1 MKVSYKGIKSG
12 LPVTLQEKLDTKF
25 AKLSKLVDGR
35 GEKQAHVVVTSER
48 YLHKAEITLHLHN
61 HQLVGIGSDSDVF
74 KAISAALDRIE
85 KQAAKEGARWRETT
99 RRSDSIKVVS
109 AKDARPGASKPAA
122 YRKIAPRKAVTRN
135 APGNTRGNTRDNNG
149 QDRRN
154 AASSDTR
161 VFRPNHHER
170 GKPITLEEALL
181 EMEDGRDYVAY
192 RDADKQV
199 VCMLIRRRDGHYD
212 LIET

>member
-12 LPVTLQEKLDTKF
+12 LPAILQHKLDIKF

-35 GEKQAHVVVTSER
+35 GEKQVHVVVTSER
-48 YLHKAEITLHLHN
+48 HLHKAEITLHVHN
-61 HQLVGIGSDSDVF
+61 HQLVGIGSHSDVF
-74 KAISAALDRIE
+74 KAMSAALDRIE
-85 KQAAKEGARWRETT
+85 KQAAKEGAKWRGTM

-109 AKDARPGASKPAA
+109 AKDAQPGVSKPAPA
-122 YRKIAPRKAVTRN
+122 RKLAAGKTA
-135 APGNTRGNTRDNNG
+135 AGNNG
-149 QDRRN
+149 QVRRTP
-154 AASSDTR
+154 ASPDAR

-170 GKPITLEEALL
+170 RKPITLEEALL

-192 RDADKQV
+192 RDAEKQV

>member
-1 MKVSYKGIKSG
+1 MKVSYTGIKSG
-12 LPVTLQEKLDTKF
+12 LPAKLQEKLDTKF
-25 AKLSKLVDGR
+25 AKLSRLVDGR

-48 YLHKAEITLHLHN
+48 YLHKAEITLHVHN

-74 KAISAALDRIE
+74 KAISAALDRVE
-85 KQAAKEGARWRETT
+85 KQASKEGAKWRGIMH
-99 RRSDSIKVVS
+99 RSDSIKVVS
-109 AKDARPGASKPAA
+109 AKDAEPVVSKPAA
-122 YRKIAPRKAVTRN
+122 QRKIAPGKA
-135 APGNTRGNTRDNNG
+135 AAGNNG
-149 QDRRN
+149 QARRTT
-154 AASSDTR
+154 AGSDAR

-192 RDADKQV
+192 RDAEKQV

>member
-1 MKVSYKGIKSG
+1 MKVSYTGIKSG
-12 LPVTLQEKLDTKF
+12 LPAKLQEKLDTKF

-48 YLHKAEITLHLHN
+48 FLHKAEISMHVHN

-85 KQAAKEGARWRETT
+85 KQAVKEGAKWRGTMH
-99 RRSDSIKVVS
+99 RSDSIKVVG
-109 AKDARPGASKPAA
+109 AKDAGPAA
-122 YRKIAPRKAVTRN
+122 PKAAAQRKIAPGKA
-135 APGNTRGNTRDNNG
+135 AAGNNG
-149 QDRRN
+149 QARRT
-154 AASSDTR
+154 AASAGIR
-161 VFRPNHHER
+161 VFRPNGHER

-192 RDADKQV
+192 RDAEKQV

>member
-1 MKVSYKGIKSG
+1 MKVSYTGIKSG
-12 LPVTLQEKLDTKF
+12 LPAKLQEKLDTKF
-25 AKLSKLVDGR
+25 VKLSKLVDGR

-48 YLHKAEITLHLHN
+48 YLHKAEITLRVHN

-74 KAISAALDRIE
+74 KAISAALERIE
-85 KQAAKEGARWRETT
+85 KQASKEGAKWRGIMH
-99 RRSDSIKVVS
+99 RSDSIKVVG
-109 AKDARPGASKPAA
+109 AKDAQAGASKAAPA
-122 YRKIAPRKAVTRN
+122 RKIASGKA
-135 APGNTRGNTRDNNG
+135 AAGNNG
-149 QDRRN
+149 QARRS
-154 AASSDTR
+154 AASSDPR

-192 RDADKQV
+192 RDAEKQV

>member
-1 MKVSYKGIKSG
+1 MKVSYTGIRSG
-12 LPVTLQEKLDTKF
+12 LPAKLQEKLDTKF

-48 YLHKAEITLHLHN
+48 HLHKAEITLHVHN

-74 KAISAALDRIE
+74 KAMSAALDRIE
-85 KQAAKEGARWRETT
+85 KQAAKEGAKWRETT
-99 RRSDSIKVVS
+99 RRSDSIKVV
-109 AKDARPGASKPAA
+109 GAKPAA
-122 YRKIAPRKAVTRN
+122 TRTIAPGKA
-135 APGNTRGNTRDNNG
+135 AAGADG
-149 QDRRN
+149 QAKRN
-154 AASSDTR
+154 AAKSDAR
-161 VFRPNHHER
+161 VFRPNQHQR

-181 EMEDGRDYVAY
+181 EMEDGRDYLAY

>member
-1 MKVSYKGIKSG
+1 MKVSYTGIKSG
-12 LPVTLQEKLDTKF
+12 LPAKLQEKLDTKF

-48 YLHKAEITLHLHN
+48 HLHKAEITLRVHN

-74 KAISAALDRIE
+74 KAIGAALDRIE
-85 KQAAKEGARWRETT
+85 KQAAKEGAKWRGTI

-109 AKDARPGASKPAA
+109 AKEVQPGSVKT
-122 YRKIAPRKAVTRN
+122 APLRKA
-135 APGNTRGNTRDNNG
+135 APGKAAAASNG
-149 QDRRN
+149 QARRKT
-154 AASSDTR
+154 ASSDAR
-161 VFRPNHHER
+161 VFRPDHHER
-170 GKPITLEEALL
+170 RKPITLEEALL

-192 RDADKQV
+192 RDADTQV

>member
-1 MKVSYKGIKSG
+1 MKVSYTGIKSG
-12 LPVTLQEKLDTKF
+12 LPAKLQEKLDTKF
-25 AKLSKLVDGR
+25 VKLSKLVDGR

-48 YLHKAEITLHLHN
+48 YLHKAEITLHVHN

-74 KAISAALDRIE
+74 KAISAALERVE
-85 KQAAKEGARWRETT
+85 KQASKEGAKWRGIMH
-99 RRSDSIKVVS
+99 RSESIKAVG
-109 AKDARPGASKPAA
+109 AKDVQADASKRAA
-122 YRKIAPRKAVTRN
+122 QRKIAPGKA
-135 APGNTRGNTRDNNG
+135 AAGNNG
-149 QDRRN
+149 QARRT
-154 AASSDTR
+154 AASAETR
-161 VFRPNHHER
+161 VFRPNRHER

-192 RDADKQV
+192 RDAEKQV

>member
-1 MKVSYKGIKSG
+1 MRVSYTGIKSG
-12 LPVTLQEKLDTKF
+12 LPAKLQEKLDTKF

-48 YLHKAEITLHLHN
+48 HLHKAEITLRLHN
-61 HQLVGIGSDSDVF
+61 HQLVGIGSDNDVF
-74 KAISAALDRIE
+74 KAMSGAIDRIE
-85 KQAAKEGARWRETT
+85 KQAAKEGAKWRNTT

-109 AKDARPGASKPAA
+109 AKDAQSGASKPVPSGKMAGKA
-122 YRKIAPRKAVTRN
+122 IA
-135 APGNTRGNTRDNNG
+135 GNNG
-149 QDRRN
+149 QIRRT
-154 AASSDTR
+154 AASPEPR
-161 VFRPNHHER
+161 VFRPDHHER
-170 GKPITLEEALL
+170 RKPITLEEALL

>member
-1 MKVSYKGIKSG
+1 MKVSYTGIKSG
-12 LPVTLQEKLDTKF
+12 LPAILQHKLDTKF

-35 GEKQAHVVVTSER
+35 GEKQAHVVVTNER
-48 YLHKAEITLHLHN
+48 YLQKAEITLHVHN

-85 KQAAKEGARWRETT
+85 KQAAKEGAKWRETT
-99 RRSDSIKVVS
+99 RRSDSIKVVG
-109 AKDARPGASKPAA
+109 AKDVRPDASKPAA
-122 YRKIAPRKAVTRN
+122 PRKISRRKAVTAN
-135 APGNTRGNTRDNNG
+135 TPGNTRANNG

-154 AASSDTR
+154 AASSDAR
-161 VFRPNHHER
+161 VFRPNQHER

>member
-1 MKVSYKGIKSG
+1 MKVSYTGIKSG
-12 LPVTLQEKLDTKF
+12 LPAKLQEKLDTKF
-25 AKLSKLVDGR
+25 VRLSKLVDGR

-48 YLHKAEITLHLHN
+48 YLHKAEITLHVHN

-74 KAISAALDRIE
+74 KAISAALERVE
-85 KQAAKEGARWRETT
+85 KQASKEGAKWRGIMH
-99 RRSDSIKVVS
+99 RSESIKVVG
-109 AKDARPGASKPAA
+109 AKEVQADASKRAA
-122 YRKIAPRKAVTRN
+122 QRKIAPGKA
-135 APGNTRGNTRDNNG
+135 AAGNNG
-149 QDRRN
+149 QARRT
-154 AASSDTR
+154 AAGAETR
-161 VFRPNHHER
+161 VFRPNRHER

-192 RDADKQV
+192 RDAEKQV

>member
-1 MKVSYKGIKSG
+1 MKVSYTGIKNG
-12 LPVTLQEKLDTKF
+12 LPAKLQDKLDTKF
-25 AKLSKLVDGR
+25 SKLSKLVDGH
-35 GEKQAHVVVTSER
+35 GEKRAHVVVTSER
-48 YLHKAEITLHLHN
+48 HLHKAEITLYVHN

-74 KAISAALDRIE
+74 KAMCAALDRIE
-85 KQAAKEGARWRETT
+85 KQAAKEGAKWRETT

-109 AKDARPGASKPAA
+109 AKETQPGASKLLAQ
-122 YRKIAPRKAVTRN
+122 RKIAPGKGA
-135 APGNTRGNTRDNNG
+135 AGNYGHA
-149 QDRRN
+149 RRN
-154 AASSDTR
+154 AASADAR
-161 VFRPNHHER
+161 VFRPDHHER

-192 RDADKQV
+192 RDADKQA

>member
-1 MKVSYKGIKSG
+1 MKVSYKGIKDD
-12 LPVTLQEKLDTKF
+12 LPAKLQQKLDAKF

-48 YLHKAEITLHLHN
+48 HLHKAEITLHVHN

-74 KAISAALDRIE
+74 SAMSAALDRIE
-85 KQAAKEGARWRETT
+85 KQATKQGARWRDTT
-99 RRSDSIKVVS
+99 RRSEPMKT
-109 AKDARPGASKPAA
+109 ATARAE
-122 YRKIAPRKAVTRN
+122 APVAPTKKSSRKAAT
-135 APGNTRGNTRDNNG
+135 
-149 QDRRN
+149 
-154 AASSDTR
+154 ASSDQR
-161 VFRPNHHER
+161 VFRPDHHER
-170 GKPITLEEALL
+170 RKPITLEEALL

-199 VCMLIRRRDGHYD
+199 VSILIRRRDGHYD

>member
-12 LPVTLQEKLDTKF
+12 LPAKLQKKLDTKF

-48 YLHKAEITLHLHN
+48 YLHKAEITLHVHN

-85 KQAAKEGARWRETT
+85 KQAAKEGAKWRGTV

-109 AKDARPGASKPAA
+109 AKDAELGASKPVGL
-122 YRKIAPRKAVTRN
+122 RKIAPGKA
-135 APGNTRGNTRDNNG
+135 AAGNNG
-149 QDRRN
+149 QARRTP
-154 AASSDTR
+154 ASSDAR
-161 VFRPNHHER
+161 VFRPNQHER

>member
-12 LPVTLQEKLDTKF
+12 LPAKLQEKLDTKF

-48 YLHKAEITLHLHN
+48 YLHKAEITLHVHN

-85 KQAAKEGARWRETT
+85 KQAAKEGAKWRGTV

-109 AKDARPGASKPAA
+109 AKDAELGASKPVAL
-122 YRKIAPRKAVTRN
+122 RKIVPRKA
-135 APGNTRGNTRDNNG
+135 AAGNNG
-149 QDRRN
+149 QTRRTP
-154 AASSDTR
+154 ASSDAR
-161 VFRPNHHER
+161 VFRPNQHER

>member
-1 MKVSYKGIKSG
+1 MKVSYTGIKSG
-12 LPVTLQEKLDTKF
+12 LPAALQHKLDTKF

-48 YLHKAEITLHLHN
+48 YLHKAEITLRLHN
-61 HQLVGIGSDSDVF
+61 RQLVGIGSDSDVF

-85 KQAAKEGARWRETT
+85 KQAAKEGAKWRGTIH
-99 RRSDSIKVVS
+99 RSDSIKVAS
-109 AKDARPGASKPAA
+109 ANHVQPVASKPAPPRRMVPGKA
-122 YRKIAPRKAVTRN
+122 ALRKTAA
-135 APGNTRGNTRDNNG
+135 GNNG
-149 QDRRN
+149 
-154 AASSDTR
+154 AR

>member
-12 LPVTLQEKLDTKF
+12 LPANLQDKLDAKF
-25 AKLSKLVDGR
+25 ARLSKLVDGR

-48 YLHKAEITLHLHN
+48 HLHKAEITLHLHN
-61 HQLVGIGSDSDVF
+61 HQLVGMGSDSDVF
-74 KAISAALDRIE
+74 KAMSAALDRIE
-85 KQAAKEGARWRETT
+85 KQAAKEGAKWRETT
-99 RRSDSIKVVS
+99 RRSESIKVVG
-109 AKDARPGASKPAA
+109 AKDEQPDAAKPAA
-122 YRKIAPRKAVTRN
+122 QRKIAPRKAV
-135 APGNTRGNTRDNNG
+135 AGNNG
-149 QDRRN
+149 QARRT
-154 AASSDTR
+154 AASSDAR
-161 VFRPNHHER
+161 VFRPDQHER

-181 EMEDGRDYVAY
+181 QMEDGRDYVAY

>member
-1 MKVSYKGIKSG
+1 M
-12 LPVTLQEKLDTKF
+12 DAKF

-48 YLHKAEITLHLHN
+48 HLHKAEITLHSHN

-74 KAISAALDRIE
+74 TAMCAALDRIE
-85 KQAAKEGARWRETT
+85 KQAAKQSAQVARDHAPVRTDQGRCREGRGARL
-99 RRSDSIKVVS
+99 RRHKKRRVKPLQAGSD
-109 AKDARPGASKPAA
+109 A
-122 YRKIAPRKAVTRN
+122 
-135 APGNTRGNTRDNNG
+135 
-149 QDRRN
+149 
-154 AASSDTR
+154 TR
-161 VFRPNHHER
+161 VFRPDHHER
-170 GKPITLEEALL
+170 RKPITLEEALL

-199 VCMLIRRRDGHYD
+199 VSMLIRRRDGHYD

>member
-1 MKVSYKGIKSG
+1 MKVSYTGIKSG
-12 LPVTLQEKLDTKF
+12 LPSKLQEKLDIKF

-48 YLHKAEITLHLHN
+48 YLHKAEITLHVHN

-85 KQAAKEGARWRETT
+85 KQAAKEGAKWRGTM

-109 AKDARPGASKPAA
+109 AKDVQPGAKAAPA
-122 YRKIAPRKAVTRN
+122 RKIAPGKAAAGT
-135 APGNTRGNTRDNNG
+135 NG
-149 QDRRN
+149 QARRIT
-154 AASSDTR
+154 ASSDAR
-161 VFRPNHHER
+161 VFRPDQHAR
-170 GKPITLEEALL
+170 RKPITLEEALL